1 MSKSKWHDFKE
12 EIIELVKTNDEDT
25 EIAKQLL
32 NTRET
37 TKQNSNVDSLRKYI
51 AATRNRGIKEAL
63 DSINVDHTTAKHLW
77 HEIKDVEG
85 KKIGNAFIKNPDF
98 KEQQQKNLEDLG
110 DKILKN
116 LLKYSPTHKK
126 IKRVKSNEGNLL
138 VIDIAD
144 LHINKYATSELT
156 GAEYNSKIAVERAIE
171 GTRGLLQKSSGFHI
185 EKILFVIGN
194 DVLNTDNLRKS
205 TTKDTPQDTD
215 THWLE
220 AFEIAY
226 KCYAE
231 CIDLCLQVADVDIVH
246 CVSNH
251 DFMSGCFLAKAI
263 QAHYR
268 LSKNITFDIGAS
280 YRKYYQY
287 HTNLIELEHG
297 DKGKVDNLPL
307 LIAQSQP
314 QMWAN
319 TKFRYCYLHHVH
331 HQDKKQYQSGKDY
344 IGINITY
351 LRSPSSA
358 DIWHAD
364 STYLNMVAIEGFI
377 HSKYNGRVSHLTH
390 YF

>member
-1 MSKSKWHDFKE
+1 MSKSKWHIYD
-12 EIIELVKTNDEDT
+12 
-25 EIAKQLL
+25 KQISKLIQLHDSDIKVAQKLL
-32 NTRET
+32 NTTESKKENYNIHT
-37 TKQNSNVDSLRKYI
+37 LCTYIGRK
-51 AATRNRGIKEAL
+51 RNKGIKDAL
-63 DSINVDHTTAKHLW
+63 DSINVDYTNAKHLW
-77 HEIKDVEG
+77 HEIKDIEG

-98 KEQQQKNLEDLG
+98 KEQQQINLEEIG
-110 DKILKN
+110 EEILKN
-116 LLKYSPTHKK
+116 LFKYSPTHKE
-126 IKRVKSNEGNLL
+126 IERYKREEGHLL

-171 GTRGLLQKSSGFHI
+171 GTKGLLKKASGFEI

-226 KCYAE
+226 KCYVE
-231 CIDLCLQVADVDIVH
+231 CIELCLKVADVDIVH

-251 DFMSGCFLAKAI
+251 DFMSGCFLAKTLN
-263 QAHYR
+263 AHYR
-268 LSKNITFDIGAS
+268 LSKNVTFDIGSS

-297 DKGKVDNLPL
+297 DKGKVESLPL

-319 TKFRYCYLHHVH
+319 TKFRYCYLHHIH

-358 DIWHAD
+358 DIWHSD
-364 STYLNMVAIEGFI
+364 SSYLNMVAIEGFI
-377 HSKYNGRVSHLTH
+377 HSKENGRVSHLTH